1 MTTKDDNAM
10 KMCQQFCEK
19 LKIYIPQIEKKTCIL
34 ANNLKPKTHELVSRT
49 RLKIIYDQI

>member
-19 LKIYIPQIEKKTCIL
+19 LKIYIPQIEENMYSAK
-34 ANNLKPKTHELVSRT
+34 
-49 RLKIIYDQI
+49 